1 MSVFPH
7 QKKRIQ
13 YTGILLAAAL
23 SFGIPA
29 QSVWAAVGPGAEIN
43 GQHTITAS
51 QQSEIQAIQTALAQM
66 EAEKPEIAAQGAVLY
81 DATHGLFLVEKNADT
96 KYYPASITKLM
107 TALLVAESCG
117 LEGEVTFSETA
128 VSKLESGAVTLK
140 LQAGE
145 TLSVKDCM
153 YGMMLK
159 SANEIAN
166 GLAEHVSGSIS
177 AFTEKMTQRAKD
189 LGCTNTNFENPNG
202 LNNQEHVT
210 TARDM
215 ALIAAAAY
223 QNEIVREVTST
234 LTYDFPAT
242 KAVNSVRKLTMG
254 HKMLDPTRAEYYPGI
269 VGGKTGF
276 TSLAGNT
283 LVTCVEK
290 NGVRLIA
297 VILKSSQTHYSDTK
311 KLLDYGV
318 KVLEASGA
326 SSAGTAD
333 LGSSSASPDASV
345 NGNAAVG
352 TGNQTAPDVSIE
364 AGGQTA
370 PGVSVE
376 AGGQTAPGVSVE
388 AGNQTAA
395 GTSTVS
401 GSQSGSGN
409 QQTAVGP
416 GQQSSNTQQIIAGAV
431 GREAFPKAEGS
442 WEKLDDDWRFK
453 KTDGTYA
460 VGECLL
466 INGEVYGF
474 GADGMMLHEWQL
486 VNGTWHNFRTAGNM
500 AFSRWIETNGLWYY
514 VDENGSLFVNGTT
527 PDGYRVDENGVWIQ

>member
-1 MSVFPH
+1 MKKFPRK
-7 QKKRIQ
+7 KKRIP
-13 YTGILLAAAL
+13 YTGLLLAAAL

-29 QSVWAAVGPGAEIN
+29 QSVWAAVGPGSESV
-43 GQHTITAS
+43 GQNTITAA
-51 QQSEIQAIQTALAQM
+51 QQSAVLAIQTALAQ
-66 EAEKPEIAAQGAVLY
+66 AEKPQIEAQGAVLY
-81 DATHGLFLVEKNADT
+81 DATHGLFLFEKNADT
-96 KYYPASITKLM
+96 RYYPASITKLM

-202 LNNQEHVT
+202 LNNAEHVT

-223 QNEIVREVTST
+223 QNDIVREVTST
-234 LTYDFPAT
+234 LTYEFPAT
-242 KAVNSVRKLTMG
+242 KAVNSVRTLTMG

-290 NGVRLIA
+290 DGVRLIA

-311 KLLDYGV
+311 KLLDYGYKVV
-318 KVLEASGA
+318 KESGA
-326 SSAGTAD
+326 SSAAS
-333 LGSSSASPDASV
+333 LPSSSTTDSV
-345 NGNAAVG
+345 NTAG
-352 TGNQTAPDVSIE
+352 TGSQTVSGALTNGE
-364 AGGQTA
+364 SQAA
-370 PGVSVE
+370 PGVSVNTG
-376 AGGQTAPGVSVE
+376 AQTAPGISV
-388 AGNQTAA
+388 NT
-395 GTSTVS
+395 GTS
-401 GSQSGSGN
+401 G
-409 QQTAVGP
+409 TAVGP
-416 GQQSSNTQQIIAGAV
+416 GQQSSGDQQIIAGAV
-431 GREAFPKAEGS
+431 GREAFPKTEGS
-442 WEKLDDDWRFK
+442 WEKLDSDWRFK
-453 KTDGTYA
+453 KADGTYA
-460 VGECLL
+460 VGECLN

-500 AFSRWIETNGLWYY
+500 AFSRWIETNGSWYY

-527 PDGYRVDENGVWIQ
+527 PDGYQVDANGVWIQ